1 MAIDSKHNDK
11 ISNIVNTDD
20 KMDKVS
26 GSEDVVKRAN
36 ESDNEVAASSPDRT
50 SIKQEYKVKPQFF
63 PRFTNEASSNA
74 KFTDTAPL
82 LIATPL
88 D

>member
-36 ESDNEVAASSPDRT
+36 ESDNEVQPAHQIEPASSK
-50 SIKQEYKVKPQFF
+50 SIRSSLNSFHDLPMKP
-63 PRFTNEASSNA
+63 R
-74 KFTDTAPL
+74 
-82 LIATPL
+82 ATPNL
-88 D
+88 PILHRC